1 MARKKVV
8 KEGRNVSVHYTG
20 TLDDGTVF
28 DTSRDR
34 DPISFEVGSGTVISG
49 FDQAV
54 VGLKVGE
61 SKTVRIEVDDAYGER
76 NENAVLVVPHDA
88 FPEGMEVEPGMQVQG
103 SGPQGEFPAIVTAIA
118 ANGITID
125 MNHPLAGQDLTFNIE
140 VVEVS

>member
-28 DTSRDR
+28 DTSRNR
-34 DPISFEVGSGTVISG
+34 EPISFEVGSGTVISG

-125 MNHPLAGQDLTFNIE
+125 MNHPLAGQDLTFDIE

>member
-34 DPISFEVGSGTVISG
+34 EPISFEVGSGTVISG

-54 VGLKVGE
+54 IGLKVGE

-125 MNHPLAGQDLTFNIE
+125 MNHPLAGQDLTFDIE

>member
-34 DPISFEVGSGTVISG
+34 EPISFEVGSGTVISG

-125 MNHPLAGQDLTFNIE
+125 MNHPLAGQDLTFDIE
-140 VVEVS
+140 VVEVN